1 MVSVTPDELRGWLD
15 VLEPDRRAHSL
26 EVGRKVQSV
35 ETLVDQGLREDLI
48 TAATLH
54 DIGYGYP
61 ETGFHPLDGALLLA
75 REGFSPVVCSLVLR
89 HSASMM
95 EAEERG
101 LDLAVYGEFAVDD
114 DLAAAHQLVWW
125 ADMTTGPTGETVSV
139 KERLNEICA
148 RYGPDDLVTRFI
160 SRARP
165 ILLASCQAPGGSIQL
180 SA

>member
-35 ETLVDQGLREDLI
+35 QTLVGQGLREDLV
-48 TAATLH
+48 TAGTLH

-61 ETGFHPLDGALLLA
+61 DTGFHPLDGARLLA

-89 HSASMM
+89 HSASMI

-101 LDLAVYGEFAVDD
+101 IDLAVYGDFAVND

-125 ADMTTGPTGETVSV
+125 ADMTTGPTGETVTV
-139 KERLNEICA
+139 EDRLDEIA
-148 RYGPDDLVTRFI
+148 TRYGPEDLVTRFI
-160 SRARP
+160 RRARP
-165 ILLASCQAPGGSIQL
+165 ILMASCQAPGGSIQV